1 MGKRPD
7 YATVVYCNLIRRT
20 YKKTPIIIGG
30 IEASLRRMAHYDY
43 WSDKVKRSILM
54 DSGADLLSYGMGEH
68 SILAVAEALDSGGR
82 HCIYAGNGV
91 QVQDGEGVLLRTDL
105 ASFL

>member
-1 MGKRPD
+1 M
-7 YATVVYCNLIRRT
+7 
-20 YKKTPIIIGG
+20 
-30 IEASLRRMAHYDY
+30 RRMAHYDY

-68 SILAVAEALDSGGR
+68 SICSSGRGVGQRTGGGR
-82 HCIYAGNGV
+82 HCIYTGNGV